1 MYTENVYAHT
11 RLNAQKDEIKMVIV
25 CHVSRNVRLWVQFD
39 KFPLI
44 TILLRLNFFFELILS
59 HTLQA
64 EAIFSRHEL
73 ALEK

>member
-1 MYTENVYAHT
+1 MLWYLQEISEYHMYTENVYAHT

-44 TILLRLNFFFELILS
+44 TILLRLNFFLN
-59 HTLQA
+59 
-64 EAIFSRHEL
+64 
-73 ALEK
+73 

>member
-1 MYTENVYAHT
+1 
-11 RLNAQKDEIKMVIV
+11 MVIV

-44 TILLRLNFFFELILS
+44 TFLLRLNFFFELILS